1 MDGFSDLDELTETS
15 SDTSD
20 ILAWT
25 KDFLSD
31 KYSDNPKSF
40 LEEYR
45 RCYDDE
51 KEKLFKLS
59 LSEFKEKLPVLSDN
73 FYEFLALD
81 WQNILVELVAKR
93 SVYVFDFVLFLNQ
106 KAFLPQ
112 NLEDCFAFTEYQNF
126 LDDKDVVKEMAK
138 KEELFNRLKIK
149 KTESENWECLENAD
163 KEFYMLKSECASYV
177 RSSGETN
184 EIDTIDISSGVVKT
198 KGLEYKS
205 PLPFD
210 EIIYYEA

>member
-1 MDGFSDLDELTETS
+1 MDFDLDLDDPTETS
-15 SDTSD
+15 SDSTD

-25 KDFLSD
+25 KEFLSD
-31 KYSDNPKSF
+31 KYSNNPKRF

-51 KEKLFKLS
+51 KEKLFQLP
-59 LSEFKEKLPVLSDN
+59 LSEFKEKLSVLSDN

-106 KAFLPQ
+106 KALLPQ
-112 NLEDCFAFTEYQNF
+112 NLEDCFAFKEYQNL
-126 LDDKDVVKEMAK
+126 LDDKDVLKEFAK
-138 KEELFNRLKIK
+138 KGELSNRLKIK
-149 KTESENWECLENAD
+149 TTESENWECLENAD
-163 KEFYMLKSECASYV
+163 KEFYMLKTECASYV
-177 RSSGETN
+177 RSVGDIK
-184 EIDTIDISSGVVKT
+184 EINTIEISSGVVKT